1 MTDVRRNIKLISEK
15 CKSINFSSLEESLT
29 RAYNSKSLSDMNKFL
44 DDASNELL
52 KIINTQ
58 CLEFLK
64 KNKSVLLY

>member
-1 MTDVRRNIKLISEK
+1 MTDVRRNIKLVGEK
-15 CKSINFSSLEESLT
+15 CKHFNFPSLEESLA
-29 RAYNSKSLSDMNKFL
+29 RAYNSKSLRDMNKFL

-52 KIINTQ
+52 KIINAQ